1 MFKGKDFLL
10 GLFVKMCD
18 IGIWVSYIDMKVL
31 FIILRLWLILIKK
44 RKKVKWINFLSV
56 C

>member
-31 FIILRLWLILIKK
+31 FYYIKVVINID
-44 RKKVKWINFLSV
+44 KKEKKG
-56 C
+56 